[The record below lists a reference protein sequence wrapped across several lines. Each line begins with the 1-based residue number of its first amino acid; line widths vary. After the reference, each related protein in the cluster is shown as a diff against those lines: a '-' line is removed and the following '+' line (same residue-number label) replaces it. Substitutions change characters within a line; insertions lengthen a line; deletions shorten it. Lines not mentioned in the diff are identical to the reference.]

1 MTVDCNIGSECARL
15 TDNEEQAISYQS
27 CASDMVCPEAST
39 PDSAL
44 RIAHG
49 CKYQVAMDV
58 DLRLYCFSC
67 REEKNYLKLMAKQI
81 HAAKATVPKTDSSR
95 SFGNAGERQIASMY

>member
-27 CASDMVCPEAST
+27 SASDMVCPEAST

-58 DLRLYCFSC
+58 DFRLYCFSC
-67 REEKNYLKLMAKQI
+67 REEKNYLKLMAKKI
-81 HAAKATVPKTDSSR
+81 HAAKTTLPNTERSR
-95 SFGNAGERQIASMY
+95 KFRNEGEHQIAIMY